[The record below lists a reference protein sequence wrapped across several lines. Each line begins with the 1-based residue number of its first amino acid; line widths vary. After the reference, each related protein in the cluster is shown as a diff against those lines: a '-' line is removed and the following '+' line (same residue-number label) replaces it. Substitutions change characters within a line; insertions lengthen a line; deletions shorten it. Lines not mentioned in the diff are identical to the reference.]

1 MADTSSL
8 FPAEALTQANFATF
22 MQEKLYYTWLDMS
35 EEFTTWAE
43 ANPGETDYIDKYDGA
58 VFVMRIDQRFISIW
72 PEAAYEDD
80 GTTPKFFQYITK
92 YSGGCFSDISSGNG
106 GFCLLEDSDADF
118 DTNPDRLAL
127 YLYVE
132 NPCECTDTGNPDCI
146 TGPLADCANQLPDEP
161 NPTVYTQNNTNRAMG
176 FYRITEDDF
185 TTFRNSWDD
194 PLYEH

>member
-1 MADTSSL
+1 M
-8 FPAEALTQANFATF
+8 
-22 MQEKLYYTWLDMS
+22 MEKLYYTWVDMS
-35 EEFTTWAE
+35 EEFNTWAA
-43 ANPGETDYIDKYDGA
+43 ANPDETDYIDKYDGA

-118 DTNPDRLAL
+118 DTNPDRLAM

-132 NPCECTDTGNPDCI
+132 NPCECTDTNNADCL
-146 TGPLADCANQLPDEP
+146 TGPLADCVN
-161 NPTVYTQNNTNRAMG
+161 
-176 FYRITEDDF
+176 
-185 TTFRNSWDD
+185 
-194 PLYEH
+194 